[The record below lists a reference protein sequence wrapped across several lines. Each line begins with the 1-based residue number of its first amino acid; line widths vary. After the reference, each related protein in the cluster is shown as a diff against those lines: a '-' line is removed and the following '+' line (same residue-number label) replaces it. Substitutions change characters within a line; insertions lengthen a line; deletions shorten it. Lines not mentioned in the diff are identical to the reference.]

1 MRIEGPI
8 LNVRIIFFGNKFYNM
23 LTKEQVLERAGGEEN
38 LIRHL
43 VPTFNPSLRKK
54 NHKSIF
60 SVKDSRPSMSIY
72 QEKGTWKF
80 KSFNTGHQGDA
91 FKMWA
96 DYYGL
101 NCQTQFK
108 ELLQLI
114 NQEMLLGLEA
124 DSVQDLSSFKPIIS
138 KDRTDI
144 EEDHR
149 SLPSQTLHIEY
160 VPYGN
165 SDIARLHLEYW
176 SQYNISQSVLERFHV
191 KQVGFLSYTSN
202 SGRFLSFKYRE
213 KSQIASSY
221 DISGRIKVYVPEID
235 SSFASDLFF
244 RGQKKSFSYKNQ
256 NKDDVFGLAQLDK
269 EALDY
274 ILLTAGE
281 KDCMSAYAHGFKNVI
296 SLQSENQMPS
306 ASLLEELKTKTSII
320 LSCYDNDVSG
330 INASKRLEASF
341 GIVSISLPRDVKD
354 IADYFRSYSPNDF
367 QLLLDEA
374 IQKSI
379 SLPLQKSNGTL
390 GTRVN
395 NSIRSKVEHY
405 LNEKFDFRLNVVTQQ
420 CEILVKGKYNLW
432 EKVNVSELRGHLDRH
447 GIACSLEVIKCI
459 LRSFFVKEFHPIQSY
474 FLLFEGCV
482 LNDDVDY
489 ILELSNYVKLKNGDT
504 SYARYWYNHLKKWM
518 IRAVRTVFERDG
530 INKHAL
536 ILCSP
541 KENIGKSY
549 FCEFLCP
556 SSLISYYNGNPIISN
571 EKDAQKSLIRN
582 FIINLDE
589 LHHFRSNAHVIKA
602 WLSQRYVNIRLPYQE
617 DEITEARI
625 ASFVGSTNDVAFL
638 HSDLGHSRWVCFEIA
653 GTRYL
658 DDNARFILEKAWHQA
673 YNLYKLDGKGG
684 ELTRDELAEVLDH
697 SDHFTTRTTESELIT
712 QYLIPSTKENGSF
725 MTTTCILKF
734 LQENIG
740 TSVRL
745 NTKLVGSA
753 LRELGFDRVKQ
764 RTNKGSLY
772 GYFVKM
778 CDS

>member
-1 MRIEGPI
+1 M
-8 LNVRIIFFGNKFYNM
+8 LFGNKFPNM

-43 VPTFNPSLRKK
+43 VPTFNPKLRKK
-54 NHKSIF
+54 NYKSIF
-60 SVKDSRPSMSIY
+60 SLKDDRPSMSIY
-72 QEKGTWKF
+72 KDAGIWKF
-80 KSFNTGHQGDA
+80 KSFNTGHQGDV
-91 FKMWA
+91 FRMWA

-101 NCQTQFK
+101 DCQTQFK

-114 NQEMLLGLEA
+114 NREMLLGLEN
-124 DSVQDLSSFKPIIS
+124 DSVQYFSSFKPIIS
-138 KDRTDI
+138 KDSTDI
-144 EEDHR
+144 GENR
-149 SLPSQTLHIEY
+149 GSLPSQTLHIEY

-165 SDIARLHLEYW
+165 SDISRLYLRYW
-176 SQYNISQSVLERFHV
+176 SQYDISQSVLDYFNV

-202 SGRFLSFKYRE
+202 SSRFLSFKYRE
-213 KSQIASSY
+213 KNQIAAAY
-221 DISGRIKVYVPEID
+221 NVSGRVKVYVPEIN
-235 SSFASDLFF
+235 SSFSSDLFF
-244 RGQKKSFSYKNQ
+244 KGQKKSFSYKNQ
-256 NKDDVFGLAQLDK
+256 TKEDVFGLEQLGK
-269 EALDY
+269 GTLDY

-281 KDCMSAYAHGFKNVI
+281 KDCMSAYAHGFSHVI
-296 SLQSENQMPS
+296 SLQSEHQMPS
-306 ASLLEELKTKTSII
+306 ASLLETLRNSTSII
-320 LSCYDNDVSG
+320 LSCYDNDVAG

-341 GIVSISLPRDVKD
+341 GIVSIPLPKDIKD
-354 IADYFRSYSPNDF
+354 IADYFRSYSSNDF
-367 QLLLDEA
+367 QALLYSA
-374 IQKSI
+374 IQKAL
-379 SLPLQKSNGTL
+379 SLPLQKYYNTADRKVSNSL
-390 GTRVN
+390 
-395 NSIRSKVEHY
+395 RSKVEQY
-405 LNEKFDFRLNVVTQQ
+405 LRDKFSFRLNVVTQQ
-420 CEILVKGKYNLW
+420 CEILVKSKYDIW
-432 EKVNVSELRGHLDRH
+432 EQVNVSELRGHLDRH
-447 GIACSLEVIKCI
+447 GISCSLDVIKCI
-459 LRSFFVKEFHPIQSY
+459 LRSFFVKQFHPIQSY
-474 FLLFEGCV
+474 FLSFEECQ
-482 LNDDVDY
+482 LDDSIDY
-489 ILELSNYVKLKNGDT
+489 ILELSSYVKLKNATCSHGI
-504 SYARYWYNHLKKWM
+504 YWYNHLKKWM

-638 HSDLGHSRWVCFEIA
+638 HSDLGHSRWICFEIA
-653 GTRYL
+653 GTRCL
-658 DDNARFILEKAWHQA
+658 DENAQSILEKAWHQA
-673 YNLYKLDGKGG
+673 YNLYKFDGKSG
-684 ELTRDELAEVLDH
+684 ELTRKELEEILDH
-697 SDHFTTRTTESELIT
+697 SDHFTTRTAESELIT
-712 QYLIPSTKENGSF
+712 QYLTPSTKKCGSF

-734 LQENIG
+734 LQEHIG

-753 LRELGFDRVKQ
+753 LRELGFDRIKQ
-764 RTNKGSLY
+764 RTHKGSLY
-772 GYFVKM
+772 GYFVEM